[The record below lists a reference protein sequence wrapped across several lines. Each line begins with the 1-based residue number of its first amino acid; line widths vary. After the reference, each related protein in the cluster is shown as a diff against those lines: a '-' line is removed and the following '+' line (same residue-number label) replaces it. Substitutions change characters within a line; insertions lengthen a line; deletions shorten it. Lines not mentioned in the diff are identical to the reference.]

1 MQQNDIKKFEV
12 FVTPLFEGNI
22 SEKDATDVDF
32 KKEASLDH
40 VKSVI
45 TQLLDGLEQLEQAG
59 KCHNDI
65 KPSNILWRDID
76 SSPRMTESMDG
87 FDFEV
92 NIADF
97 GQCGKFGGTPGWTV
111 PQFNTER
118 KPGKSDMYSMGMVF
132 LYLLCETD
140 LFYCVRDNFVVDT
153 TLPWMTSF
161 RNMLEIKFVM
171 RMMNLNNQP
180 TIAECKREWNRI
192 KSSVQLIT
200 RQRLLALQIPRN
212 VLKLQFK
219 RRPTDATTQV
229 ISVLEE

>member
-1 MQQNDIKKFEV
+1 M
-12 FVTPLFEGNI
+12 
-22 SEKDATDVDF
+22 
-32 KKEASLDH
+32 
-40 VKSVI
+40 I
-45 TQLLDGLEQLEQAG
+45 TQLLDGLEQLEQAD

-65 KPSNILWRDID
+65 KPSNILWRVIVN
-76 SSPRMTESMDG
+76 SPRITQNMD
-87 FDFEV
+87 DYDVEV
-92 NIADF
+92 NIGDF
-97 GQCGKFGGTPGWTV
+97 GQCGKLGGTPGWTV
-111 PQFNTER
+111 PQFNTDR

-132 LYLLCETD
+132 LYLLCETQI
-140 LFYCVRDNFVVDT
+140 FYCIRDNFVVNT
-153 TLPWMTSF
+153 KMPWMTSF

-171 RMMNLNNQP
+171 RMINLNSQP
-180 TIAECKREWNRI
+180 TIAECKYEWNRI